1 MPKFYVS
8 GKYRGVDV
16 GVEVTSS
23 NQWEAAIDFV
33 PKIVELLNGDGPISL
48 SCERKKMTIEG
59 VEEVSDNLKTKR
71 GEINDK

>member
-8 GKYRGVDV
+8 GKYKGIDV

-33 PKIVELLNGDGPISL
+33 AKIAESLFVDNPVNWHREREKIVV
-48 SCERKKMTIEG
+48 EG
-59 VEEVSDNLKTKR
+59 VEEVS
-71 GEINDK
+71 E